1 MNNISKALRRLRQED
16 NKFKN
21 MEDLFLYVVRPFLK
35 LKKENDP
42 RHIDAYNPLQILR
55 QENCIEVTLGYT
67 VGSR

>member
-21 MEDLFLYVVRPFLK
+21 MDDLFLNVVRPFLK

-42 RHIDAYNPLQILR
+42 RHTD
-55 QENCIEVTLGYT
+55 
-67 VGSR
+67 